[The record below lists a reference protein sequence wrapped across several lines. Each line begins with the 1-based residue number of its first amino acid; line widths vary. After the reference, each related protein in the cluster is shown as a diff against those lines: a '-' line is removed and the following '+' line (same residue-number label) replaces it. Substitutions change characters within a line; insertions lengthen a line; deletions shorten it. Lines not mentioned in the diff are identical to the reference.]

1 VLAWHFPDRFYHSN
15 LDRPGMTDPAEMK
28 YVGVGVA
35 AAALLLAGATPGD
48 AADVVRLLEGA
59 ASTRLALERRQG
71 AELVRAAPDT
81 AAAEKTE
88 AAVMAAWR
96 KWYGEALRE
105 VLDLPPSGAD
115 ADLQAAVDRALERL
129 ATR

>member
-35 AAALLLAGATPGD
+35 AAALLLAGATPRD
-48 AADVVRLLEGA
+48 AMDV
-59 ASTRLALERRQG
+59 TRLIERAALLRFALESRQG
-71 AELVRAAPDT
+71 AELVRAAPDR
-81 AAAEKTE
+81 AAAENTE

-96 KWYGEALRE
+96 RWYGEALRE

-115 ADLQAAVDRALERL
+115 ADLRAAVERAVERVMKQ
-129 ATR
+129 